1 MKNITL
7 IIIFF
12 FQTLTVIA
20 GSKTALVIGNSSY
33 DSIPL
38 ANPVNDAVDIAKK
51 LKSLGFEVIHKD
63 NLTRK
68 QMRTVIRE
76 FSEKLKT
83 KGGTGIFFYAGHG
96 MQVSGKNYLIPIG
109 ADIQSEFEVPDE
121 SIEADLLLRALDD
134 AKNPLN
140 IVVLDACRDNPFS
153 RSFRSSV
160 KGLARME
167 GGTGTLIAY
176 STSPGHLAMDGQ
188 GRNSP
193 YTKHLLKY
201 MTQTGLS
208 IEQVFKRVRVG
219 VEEDSDGKQTPWETS
234 SLRGDF
240 YFVPEP
246 IQITNIA
253 KKTQTKIEQK
263 PIIEAKLSEPIP
275 TSNNTPEANTNALI
289 GNFSNPNK
297 HAHKLTIYTN
307 PETAQVRFL
316 NPKQAYQK
324 GMKLVPGDYN
334 IEISREGYISK
345 KQWITIDQG
354 HLELQVT
361 LVPEDY

>member
-1 MKNITL
+1 
-7 IIIFF
+7 
-12 FQTLTVIA
+12 
-20 GSKTALVIGNSSY
+20 
-33 DSIPL
+33 
-38 ANPVNDAVDIAKK
+38 
-51 LKSLGFEVIHKD
+51 
-63 NLTRK
+63 
-68 QMRTVIRE
+68 MRNVFRE
-76 FSEKLKT
+76 FGEKLKT

-121 SIEADLLLRALDD
+121 SVEADLLLRALDD
-134 AKNPLN
+134 AKNRLN

-153 RSFRSSV
+153 RSFRSSI

-176 STSPGHLAMDGQ
+176 STGPGHVAMDGQ

-201 MTQTGLS
+201 MTQSGLS

-219 VEEDSDGKQTPWETS
+219 VEEDSEGKQTPWETS

-240 YFVPEP
+240 YFVPES
-246 IQITNIA
+246 IQNTSITENT
-253 KKTQTKIEQK
+253 KTKIEQK
-263 PIIEAKLSEPIP
+263 PIIEAKLSEPASAI
-275 TSNNTPEANTNALI
+275 NNNVKANTLI
-289 GNFSNPNK
+289 SNIRSPDK
-297 HAHKLTIYTN
+297 GVYKLTIYTN

-316 NPKQAYQK
+316 NFEQAYQK

-334 IEISREGYISK
+334 IEISGKGYISK
-345 KQWITIDQG
+345 KQWITIDQN
-354 HLELQVT
+354 HFKLQVT
-361 LVPEDY
+361 LVPENY

>member
-7 IIIFF
+7 FVLFF
-12 FQTLTVIA
+12 FQTLIVIA
-20 GSKTALVIGNSSY
+20 GPKTALVIGNSNY

-51 LKSLGFEVIHKD
+51 LKLLGFEVIHRND
-63 NLTRK
+63 LTRK
-68 QMRTVIRE
+68 QMRNVFRE
-76 FSEKLKT
+76 FGEKLKT

-121 SIEADLLLRALDD
+121 SVEADLLLRALDD
-134 AKNPLN
+134 AKNSLN

-176 STSPGHLAMDGQ
+176 STGPGHVAMDGQ

-201 MTQTGLS
+201 MTQAGLS

-219 VEEDSDGKQTPWETS
+219 VEEDSEGKQTPWETS

-240 YFVPEP
+240 YFVPES
-246 IQITNIA
+246 IQNTSITENTKI
-253 KKTQTKIEQK
+253 KIEQK
-263 PIIEAKLSEPIP
+263 PIIEAKLSEPASAI
-275 TSNNTPEANTNALI
+275 NNNNVKANTLI
-289 GNFSNPNK
+289 SNFRSPDK
-297 HAHKLTIYTN
+297 GVYKLTIYTN

-316 NPKQAYQK
+316 NFEQTYQK
-324 GMKLVPGDYN
+324 GMKLIPGDYN
-334 IEISREGYISK
+334 IEISGKGYISK
-345 KQWITIDQG
+345 KQWITIDQN
-354 HLELQVT
+354 HFKLQVT
-361 LVPEDY
+361 LVPENY